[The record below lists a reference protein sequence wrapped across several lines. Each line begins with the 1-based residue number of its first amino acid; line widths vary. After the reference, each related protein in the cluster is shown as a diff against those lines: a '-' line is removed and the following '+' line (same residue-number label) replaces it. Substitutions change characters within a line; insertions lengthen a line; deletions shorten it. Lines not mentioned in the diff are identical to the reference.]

1 MATSHDNAGTME
13 IAESLVACTAG
24 TLVYTGVSRFAYLPL
39 TTASSGS
46 PVTVKFAG
54 LVKGVGKTTVAWLAG
69 QSLTVGTALTFA
81 ITTALDVSQA
91 SAYGPGTAAAT
102 TGDVILRLPCLGL

>member
-1 MATSHDNAGTME
+1 MATSHDNEGTME
-13 IAESLVACTAG
+13 IASSLVACTAG
-24 TLVYTGVSRFAYLPL
+24 TLVYTAVSRFAYLPL
-39 TTASSGS
+39 TTATTGNS
-46 PVTVKFAG
+46 VTVKFAG

-81 ITTALDVSQA
+81 VTTALDVSQA
-91 SAYGPGTAAAT
+91 SAYDAQAAAAV